1 YFQRDDNENAMRQF
15 EALERIDP
23 DDVAAH
29 YNLAI
34 LYRRM
39 GRKEQAERE
48 QALLLTEKA
57 DPESLTSSLEFLR
70 TRPDISDESV
80 PWHIH
85 TDLPQKDSPSAKQE
99 R

>member
-1 YFQRDDNENAMRQF
+1 MKQF
-15 EALERIDP
+15 EALEGIDP

-39 GRKEQAERE
+39 GMKKQAERE
-48 QALLLTEKA
+48 QALLLTEKV
-57 DPESLTSSLEFLR
+57 DPESLTSSLQFLR
-70 TRPDISDESV
+70 NHPDISVESV

-85 TDLPQKDSPSAKQE
+85 TDLPQKDKTNGEKQ
-99 R
+99 